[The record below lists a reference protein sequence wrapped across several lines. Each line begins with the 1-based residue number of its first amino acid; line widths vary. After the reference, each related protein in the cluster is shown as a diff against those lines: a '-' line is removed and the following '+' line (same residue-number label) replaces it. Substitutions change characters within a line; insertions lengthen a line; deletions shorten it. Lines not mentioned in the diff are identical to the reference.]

1 MCQDTTLNLNHL
13 YNLISHHSVRN
24 VGDDV
29 DEDNIHVTGAI
40 ENIKS
45 YANVAFGDDE
55 DQKLAF
61 ELIVSAFMVEL
72 LKLPHTSGEKRARFP
87 RQQYKKFVQANNE
100 GQFICFLSGP
110 GGSGKIQLKIK
121 FISVFITFC
130 CSIYSYLLLIR

>member
-1 MCQDTTLNLNHL
+1 MPILMLSIGDVFIKYSL
-13 YNLISHHSVRN
+13 RN
-24 VGDDV
+24 IGDDV
-29 DEDNIHVTGAI
+29 DENSIHISGII
-40 ENIKS
+40 ENIKL

-121 FISVFITFC
+121 FISVFITFS
-130 CSIYSYLLLIR
+130 CSIIFLFVIVR